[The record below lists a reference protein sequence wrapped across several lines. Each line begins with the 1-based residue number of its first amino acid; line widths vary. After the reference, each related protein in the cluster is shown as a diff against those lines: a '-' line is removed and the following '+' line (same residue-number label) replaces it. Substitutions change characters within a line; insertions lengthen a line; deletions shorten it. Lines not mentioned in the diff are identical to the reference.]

1 MDTSRTIKDVVLIT
15 PWIISLVLFMLVTSF
30 IHLFLLF
37 GYSLI
42 FIYERIEEIICQIKK

>member
-1 MDTSRTIKDVVLIT
+1 MDISRTIKDVILIT
-15 PWIISLVLFMLVTSF
+15 PWIISLILFVVVMGF

-42 FIYERIEEIICQIKK
+42 FIYERIGETICLKK